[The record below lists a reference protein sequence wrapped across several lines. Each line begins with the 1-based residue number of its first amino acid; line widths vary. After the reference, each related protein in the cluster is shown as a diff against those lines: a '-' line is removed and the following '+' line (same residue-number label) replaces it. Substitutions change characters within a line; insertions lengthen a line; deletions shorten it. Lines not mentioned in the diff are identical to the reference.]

1 MSERWNSIDKPQ
13 ISSSYTIGSHFKYK
27 IIIFACPRRDFYKY
41 SIWILTKVNVMEV
54 TDNFYLL
61 DFVRKDWIPVLHAI
75 IQWIPNWKIQS
86 RDQIQNS
93 K

>member
-1 MSERWNSIDKPQ
+1 MSTTRFLQ
-13 ISSSYTIGSHFKYK
+13 IQYLN
-27 IIIFACPRRDFYKY
+27 
-41 SIWILTKVNVMEV
+41 LTKVNFMEV

-75 IQWIPNWKIQS
+75 IQWIPNWKMQS